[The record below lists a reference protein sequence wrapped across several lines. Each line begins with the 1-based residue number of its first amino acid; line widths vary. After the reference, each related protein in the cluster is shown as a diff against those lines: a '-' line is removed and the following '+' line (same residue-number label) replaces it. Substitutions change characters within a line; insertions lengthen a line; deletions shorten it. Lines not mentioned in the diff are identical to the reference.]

1 MDIEIFPHRY
11 LSADTTENLLKDLDE
26 IGGVKRMVLQGQRL
40 PPAESGHPDRRIITL
55 KGQEI
60 DLQVKTG
67 RILIEIEAE
76 PVIDELRDVCENH
89 LPFGFNIHVGTY
101 IRRQKTVTDKLKYG
115 EKLGEIPDELI
126 GLTDQNAQL
135 SERVKILK
143 KKRD

>member
-11 LSADTTENLLKDLDE
+11 LSADTTENLLKGLDE
-26 IGGVKRMVLQGQRL
+26 IEGVKRMVLQGQRL

-67 RILIEIEAE
+67 RILMEIQEEA
-76 PVIDELRDVCENH
+76 VIGEVRNVCENH
-89 LPFGFNIHVGTY
+89 LPFGFNIHMGTY
-101 IRRQKTVTDKLKYG
+101 IRKQKTVSDTLKYG
-115 EKLGEIPDELI
+115 ETLDEVSNKLV

-135 SERVKILK
+135 SERVRILK
-143 KKRD
+143 KK

>member
-26 IGGVKRMVLQGQRL
+26 IEGVKRMVLQGQRL

-67 RILIEIEAE
+67 RVLMEIEAE
-76 PVIDELRDVCENH
+76 AVTDEVRNVCENH

-101 IRRQKTVTDKLKYG
+101 IRKQKTVTDKLKYG
-115 EKLGEIPDELI
+115 EKL
-126 GLTDQNAQL
+126 
-135 SERVKILK
+135 
-143 KKRD
+143 

>member
-26 IGGVKRMVLQGQRL
+26 IEGVKRMVLQGQRL

-67 RILIEIEAE
+67 RVLMEIEKEA
-76 PVIDELRDVCENH
+76 VVDEVRDVCENH
-89 LPFGFNIHVGTY
+89 LPFGFNIHAGTY
-101 IRRQKTVTDKLKYG
+101 IRKQKTVSDNLKYG
-115 EKLGEIPDELI
+115 EALGKVSDELV

-135 SERVKILK
+135 SERVRILK
-143 KKRD
+143 KK

>member
-11 LSADTTENLLKDLDE
+11 LSADTTENLLKDIDE
-26 IGGVKRMVLQGQRL
+26 IEGVKRIVLQGQRL
-40 PPAESGHPDRRIITL
+40 PPAESGHPDRRVITL

-67 RILIEIEAE
+67 RVLMEIEAE
-76 PVIDELRDVCENH
+76 PVMDEVRDVCENH

-115 EKLGEIPDELI
+115 EKLGEIPDEII

-143 KKRD
+143 RD

>member
-26 IGGVKRMVLQGQRL
+26 IEGVKRMVLQGQRL

-67 RILIEIEAE
+67 RVLMEIEEEA
-76 PVIDELRDVCENH
+76 VMDEVRNVCENH

-101 IRRQKTVTDKLKYG
+101 IRKQKTVSDTLKYG
-115 EKLGEIPDELI
+115 ETLSEVSDELV

-143 KKRD
+143 KE

>member
-26 IGGVKRMVLQGQRL
+26 IEGVKRMVLQGQRL

-67 RILIEIEAE
+67 RVLMEIEKEA
-76 PVIDELRDVCENH
+76 VVDEVRDVCENH
-89 LPFGFNIHVGTY
+89 LPFGFIIHAGTY
-101 IRRQKTVTDKLKYG
+101 IRKQKTVSDNLKYG
-115 EKLGEIPDELI
+115 EALGKVSDELV

-135 SERVKILK
+135 SERVRILK
-143 KKRD
+143 KK

>member
-26 IGGVKRMVLQGQRL
+26 IEGVKRMVLQGQRL

-67 RILIEIEAE
+67 RVLMEIEGE
-76 PVIDELRDVCENH
+76 VVMDEVRNVCENH

-101 IRRQKTVTDKLKYG
+101 IRKQKTVSDTLKYG
-115 EKLGEIPDELI
+115 ETLSEVSDEMV

-143 KKRD
+143 KE

>member
-26 IGGVKRMVLQGQRL
+26 IEGVKRMVLQGQRL

-55 KGQEI
+55 KGQKI

-67 RILIEIEAE
+67 RILMEIGEEA
-76 PVIDELRDVCENH
+76 VITGVRNVCENH
-89 LPFGFNIHVGTY
+89 LPFGFDIHVGTY
-101 IRRQKTVTDKLKYG
+101 IRRQKTITDKLKYG
-115 EKLGEIPDELI
+115 EKLGEIPDEMI

-135 SERVKILK
+135 SERAKILK
-143 KKRD
+143 KKLD

>member
-26 IGGVKRMVLQGQRL
+26 IEGVKRMVLQGQRL

-67 RILIEIEAE
+67 RVLIEIEEEA
-76 PVIDELRDVCENH
+76 VIDEVRNVCENH

-101 IRRQKTVTDKLKYG
+101 IRKQKTVSDTLKYG
-115 EKLGEIPDELI
+115 ETLDEVSDELV

-135 SERVKILK
+135 SERVRILK
-143 KKRD
+143 KE

>member
-26 IGGVKRMVLQGQRL
+26 IRGVKRIVLQGNKL
-40 PPAESGHPDRRIITL
+40 PPAESGHPDRKMIVI
-55 KGQEI
+55 KGQKI

-67 RILIEIEAE
+67 RVLIEIEE
-76 PVIDELRDVCENH
+76 ESVIDELRNICKNH
-89 LPFGFNIHVGTY
+89 LPFGFNINNGTY
-101 IRRQKTVTDKLKYG
+101 IRKQKTVSDTLKYG
-115 EKLGEIPDELI
+115 ETLGELPDELV

-143 KKRD
+143 KK

>member
-26 IGGVKRMVLQGQRL
+26 IEGVKRMVLQGQRL
-40 PPAESGHPDRRIITL
+40 PPAESGHPDRRIITF

-67 RILIEIEAE
+67 RVLMEIEEEA
-76 PVIDELRDVCENH
+76 VIDEVRDVCENH

-101 IRRQKTVTDKLKYG
+101 IRKQKTVSDTLKYG
-115 EKLGEIPDELI
+115 ETLDEVSDELV

-135 SERVKILK
+135 SERVRILK
-143 KKRD
+143 KE